1 MPLGSTTLHDK
12 WDERKVRLGDSYFEE
27 GNYEKSLYYYQKYLK
42 NLKKSLPNDDDKVIM
57 TNMKIGDIHVA
68 MK

>member
-1 MPLGSTTLHDK
+1 MPKVSTALHDK

-27 GNYEKSLYYYQKYLK
+27 GNYEKSLYYYRKYLK
-42 NLKKSLPNDDDKVIM
+42 NLSKSLPKDDDKVIM
-57 TNMKIGDIHVA
+57 ATIKIGDIYVA